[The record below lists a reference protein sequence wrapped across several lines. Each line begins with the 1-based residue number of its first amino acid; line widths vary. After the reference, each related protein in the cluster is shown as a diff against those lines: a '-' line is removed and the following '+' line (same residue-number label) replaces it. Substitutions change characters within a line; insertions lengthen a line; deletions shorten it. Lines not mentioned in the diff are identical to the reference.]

1 MKKIIAGLTL
11 MLLYIP
17 AQGQW
22 KAQSGETYDK
32 TFRMAYVTSKSG
44 NETLRLLRT
53 VSTAEG
59 KKTADP
65 YSQITG
71 QILLNSKIDK
81 DIVVQGVVLKFDD
94 SYKIYI
100 HQPSAFSQQWDNGA
114 RKYIIESDWQQ
125 WRIEDSRNKEVRNIA
140 TANDPQTNL
149 VSIKE
154 IMALLKAGQK
164 VNCQVILHNTVY
176 GTQSV
181 ISSEFTLQNST
192 KSVAFLFK

>member
-1 MKKIIAGLTL
+1 MKILIAGLTL

-44 NETLRLLRT
+44 TETLRLLRT
-53 VSTAEG
+53 VTPASAQ
-59 KKTADP
+59 KTTDT

-71 QILLNSKIDK
+71 QVLLNSKIDK
-81 DIVVQGVVLKFDD
+81 DIVVQGLVLKFDD
-94 SYKIYI
+94 SFKIYI

-114 RKYIIESDWQQ
+114 RKYIIESDWQM
-125 WRIEDSRNKEVRNIA
+125 WRTEDSRNKEVRNIA
-140 TANDPQTNL
+140 SGNDPQTNL

-154 IMALLKAGQK
+154 IIGLMKSGQK
-164 VNCQVILHNTVY
+164 VTCQLILHNTVY

-181 ISSEFTLQNST
+181 LNSEFTLQNST
-192 KSVAFLFK
+192 KSILFLFK